1 MVKINLL
8 DWRQELRE
16 KRRKRFFAV
25 LVLSALAAALT
36 VLAGVGVLNERI
48 DHQKARNELLRRE
61 IAELDKQ
68 IVEIQ
73 ELEKVKSNLLARM
86 RVIEKLQATRS
97 AMVHFFDEIVNT
109 LPEGVYL
116 TSIKQAGDD
125 VSIDGVAESNGR
137 ISTYMKNL
145 EGSQWFTDP
154 SLIVIRTVERDRR
167 RQSEFSLRVKN
178 LTVAKL
184 TADAQAA
191 ADASAK
197 AAAPKGGAN
206 GGGR

>member
-36 VLAGVGVLNERI
+36 VLAGVGVLNERV
-48 DHQKARNELLRRE
+48 DHQKARNDLLRRE

-116 TSIKQAGDD
+116 TSLKQTGDD
-125 VSIDGVAESNGR
+125 VALEGIAESNGR

-145 EGSQWFTDP
+145 EASQWFSDP
-154 SLIVIRTVERDRR
+154 NLNIIRTVERDRR
-167 RQSEFSLRVKN
+167 RQSEFTLHVKN
-178 LTVAKL
+178 LTIAKL
-184 TADAQAA
+184 TAEAQAGETGA
-191 ADASAK
+191 
-197 AAAPKGGAN
+197 AAAPKGGTD
-206 GGGR
+206 GGAR

>member
-8 DWRQELRE
+8 DWRQGLRE

-25 LVLSALAAALT
+25 LILSALAAMLA
-36 VLAGVGVLNERI
+36 VLAGVGVLNQRV
-48 DHQKARNELLRRE
+48 DHQKARNELLRKE
-61 IAELDKQ
+61 IADLDKQ

-73 ELEKVKSNLLARM
+73 ELEKVKANLLARM

-116 TSIKQAGDD
+116 TAMHQQGDE
-125 VSIDGVAESNGR
+125 VAIDGVAESNGR

-145 EGSQWFTDP
+145 ENSLWFAEP
-154 SLIVIRTVERDRR
+154 NLIVIRTIDKDRR
-167 RQSEFSLRVKN
+167 RQSQFSLRVKN
-178 LTVAKL
+178 LTIAKL
-184 TADAQAA
+184 NAEAQQAESAA
-191 ADASAK
+191 GG
-197 AAAPKGGAN
+197 AAPKGGAD
-206 GGGR
+206 GGTR

>member
-25 LVLSALAAALT
+25 LILSALGALL
-36 VLAGVGVLNERI
+36 VALGGLGVLNERV
-48 DHQKARNELLRRE
+48 DHQKTRNELLRRE
-61 IAELDKQ
+61 IADLDKQ
-68 IVEIQ
+68 IIEIQ
-73 ELEKVKSNLLARM
+73 ELEKVKANLLARM
-86 RVIEKLQATRS
+86 RVIEKLQASRA
-97 AMVHFFDEIVNT
+97 AMVHFFDEVVNT

-116 TSIKQAGDD
+116 TSLKQTGSD
-125 VSIDGVAESNGR
+125 VAIDGVAESNGR

-145 EGSQWFTDP
+145 ESSQWFAEP
-154 SLIVIRTVERDRR
+154 NLVVIRTVERDKR

-184 TADAQAA
+184 VEANTGEKAE
-191 ADASAK
+191 SA
-197 AAAPKGGAN
+197 GGA
-206 GGGR
+206 GGGAR

>member
-8 DWRQELRE
+8 DWREELRE

-25 LVLSALAAALT
+25 LILSALAAALT
-36 VLAGVGVLNERI
+36 VLAGVGVLNERV
-48 DHQKARNELLRRE
+48 DHQKARNDLLRRE

-73 ELEKVKSNLLARM
+73 ELEKVKANLLARM

-116 TSIKQAGDD
+116 TSLKQTGDE
-125 VSIDGVAESNGR
+125 VAIDGVAESNGR

-145 EGSQWFTDP
+145 EASQWFTDP
-154 SLIVIRTVERDRR
+154 NLVVIRTVERDRR
-167 RQSEFSLRVKN
+167 RQSDFSLRVKN
-178 LTVAKL
+178 LTIAKL
-184 TADAQAA
+184 TAAA
-191 ADASAK
+191 NEADASGTAT
-197 AAAPKGGAN
+197 PKGGTN